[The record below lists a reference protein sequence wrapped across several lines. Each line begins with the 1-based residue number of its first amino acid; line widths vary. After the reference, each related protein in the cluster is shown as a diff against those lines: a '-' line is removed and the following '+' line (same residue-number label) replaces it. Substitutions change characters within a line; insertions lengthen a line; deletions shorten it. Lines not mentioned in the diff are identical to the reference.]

1 MFHQKPISTLGN
13 PTHPSF
19 LNERQPSLDTYLS
32 ISNLINKHYLQ
43 QCRRGLLFSHFIKS
57 IGAFSHMA
65 QAHQNDLPF
74 KTIEK
79 FTKLTSEINIPSHKT
94 RLHSQ
99 KSATGKEELP
109 LRLSLSYI
117 LLILCLSES
126 QVLKINYQ
134 RSRFKIQDSRQLK
147 KLLP

>member
-1 MFHQKPISTLGN
+1 MSKSKQGKDKDLTLGGKPTVQSKFLGVIYEGHVKLLCEFFLHRSRQTCMLTLKITSMFHQKPISTLGN

-65 QAHQNDLPF
+65 
-74 KTIEK
+74 
-79 FTKLTSEINIPSHKT
+79 
-94 RLHSQ
+94 
-99 KSATGKEELP
+99 
-109 LRLSLSYI
+109 
-117 LLILCLSES
+117 
-126 QVLKINYQ
+126 
-134 RSRFKIQDSRQLK
+134 
-147 KLLP
+147 